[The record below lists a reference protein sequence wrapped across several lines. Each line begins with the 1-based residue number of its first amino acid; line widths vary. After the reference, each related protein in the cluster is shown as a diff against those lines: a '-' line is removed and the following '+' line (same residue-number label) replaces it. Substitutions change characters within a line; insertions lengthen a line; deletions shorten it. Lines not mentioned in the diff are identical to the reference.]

1 MSEPK
6 IGDLEHFS
14 ETHPEPTPSAPVS
27 GALDSPRQP
36 PARRGDGFAPAVLA
50 GFFAAT
56 MVLWGYWFFIDRHDG
71 ASTTDSKDYPAFVV
85 VDSDTLLQ
93 AKLQD
98 ALMVGM
104 ANPNEIAEE
113 FRESLD
119 EAFEIYTQRG
129 ISIAHKNAFM
139 AYPKEY
145 DVTNRIAAAL
155 SISDE
160 TIASVLEFQRTGKLP
175 QSVIDRV
182 SAGAPVPSRDAP
194 SQPETP
200 DPQPTFDQDVP
211 DLPSFSLPSME

>member
-6 IGDLEHFS
+6 IGDLEHFT
-14 ETHPEPTPSAPVS
+14 ETDHAQAMQAPVS
-27 GALDSPRQP
+27 SAVDNPPQH
-36 PARRGDGFAPAVLA
+36 PARRADAVLA
-50 GFFAAT
+50 SLLAGVFGAT
-56 MVLWGYWFFIDRHDG
+56 TVLWGYWFFIDRHD
-71 ASTTDSKDYPAFVV
+71 AQDTKDYPAFVV

-98 ALMVGM
+98 SLMGGM
-104 ANPNEIAEE
+104 AKPDEIAEE

-139 AYPKEY
+139 AYPQEY
-145 DVTNRIAAAL
+145 DVTKRIASAL
-155 SISDE
+155 AISDE

-194 SQPETP
+194 AQPETP
-200 DPQPTFDQDVP
+200 DPEATFDQDVP
-211 DLPSFSLPSME
+211 DLPSFTIPSME

>member
-6 IGDLEHFS
+6 IGDLEHFT
-14 ETHPEPTPSAPVS
+14 EADPVQAPPAPAPSAVDNP
-27 GALDSPRQP
+27 PHP
-36 PARRGDGFAPAVLA
+36 PARRTDAVLA
-50 GFFAAT
+50 SLLAGVFGAT
-56 MVLWGYWFFIDRHDG
+56 TVLWGYWFFIDRHDG
-71 ASTTDSKDYPAFVV
+71 QDAKDYPAFVV

-93 AKLQD
+93 AKLQES
-98 ALMVGM
+98 LMGGM
-104 ANPNEIAEE
+104 AKPDEIAEE

-145 DVTNRIAAAL
+145 DVTKRIASAL

-175 QSVIDRV
+175 QSVIDSV
-182 SAGAPVPSRDAP
+182 AAGAPLPSQDAP
-194 SQPETP
+194 AQPEMS
-200 DPQPTFDQDVP
+200 DPQATFGQDVP
-211 DLPSFSLPSME
+211 DLPSFTIPSME